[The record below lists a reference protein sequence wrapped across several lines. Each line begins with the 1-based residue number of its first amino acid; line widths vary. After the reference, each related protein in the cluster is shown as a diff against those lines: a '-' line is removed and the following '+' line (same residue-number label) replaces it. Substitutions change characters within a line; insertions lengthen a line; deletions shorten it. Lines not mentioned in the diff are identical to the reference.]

1 MRHMQIRSAAF
12 SDHTFIPGE
21 YSHQAGDISP
31 PLEWSDVPD
40 EAVELV
46 LTCDDPDAPGEA
58 FVHWL
63 LAAIP
68 PETGSVEPGE
78 PPTGSVAGRNDFG
91 GPGYGGPHPPPGDE
105 AHRYFFRLRALSEPS
120 GLGSGFT
127 PQDLRD
133 AIEEKVIATGN
144 LVGLYQR

>member
-1 MRHMQIRSAAF
+1 MPHMEMRSVAF

-46 LTCDDPDAPGEA
+46 LTCDDPDAPGGA

-63 LAAIP
+63 LASIP
-68 PETGSVEPGE
+68 PETGSGEPGE
-78 PPTGSVAGRNDFG
+78 PPTRSGAGGHDLRGPRSDPESVA
-91 GPGYGGPHPPPGDE
+91 
-105 AHRYFFRLRALSEPS
+105 
-120 GLGSGFT
+120 
-127 PQDLRD
+127 
-133 AIEEKVIATGN
+133 
-144 LVGLYQR
+144 